1 MACTG
6 RGNIDWI
13 PLGHWPGRL
22 FGVVQVD
29 HGQDIQKT
37 GRSRFGLTL
46 TEVVAGSKATWDA
59 LGRSA
64 GSVVVMSLVV
74 MLSMAMRT
82 LISSLGEISGGLVVF
97 KSRRAMCRCSDGTG
111 DGPPF
116 VRSRRI
122 KSRWLTRFSLCRR
135 KSWSGGT

>member
-13 PLGHWPGRL
+13 PLGHCPGRL
-22 FGVVQVD
+22 FSVVLVD
-29 HGQDIQKT
+29 HGLNVHKKP

-64 GSVVVMSLVV
+64 ESVVVMSPVV
-74 MLSMAMRT
+74 MLSMA
-82 LISSLGEISGGLVVF
+82 ISKWCGLDV
-97 KSRRAMCRCSDGTG
+97 KGC
-111 DGPPF
+111 
-116 VRSRRI
+116 
-122 KSRWLTRFSLCRR
+122 
-135 KSWSGGT
+135 